1 MLNEIDQM
9 RSNLRKVA
17 SIGSLNSVSYF
28 HALKVKSSSLRD
40 IDEIQNKLLAIG
52 LKSSVQNMLQNMIVR
67 SKSSNK
73 DLVKMG
79 KKNAIELSN

>member
-1 MLNEIDQM
+1 M
-9 RSNLRKVA
+9 RSNLRKVP
-17 SIGSLNSVSYF
+17 SNGSLNSVSYF

-52 LKSSVQNMLQNMIVR
+52 LKSFVQNMLQNMIVR